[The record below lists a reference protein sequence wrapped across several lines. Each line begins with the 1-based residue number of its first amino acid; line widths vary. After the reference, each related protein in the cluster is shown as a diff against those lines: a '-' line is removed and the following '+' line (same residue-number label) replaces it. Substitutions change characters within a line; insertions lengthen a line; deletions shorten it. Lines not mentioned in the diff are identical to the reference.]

1 MKGCANTFVVTTVS
15 RGTKTCQFHYV
26 SNTLKAYQ
34 SASLLRG
41 DLLEAHKANKHLAT
55 EMVLMDMIKVISEM
69 ENRLNLLS
77 RIE

>member
-1 MKGCANTFVVTTVS
+1 MPVPLRVE
-15 RGTKTCQFHYV
+15 
-26 SNTLKAYQ
+26 TLVKAYQ
-34 SASLLRG
+34 SANLLRN

-69 ENRLNLLS
+69 ENKLNLLS